1 MVSSIIQVNPS
12 SYKINTLGFL
22 ITISGAIFFSTKAIF
37 VKLAFQDTKVDAV
50 TLLCLRM
57 LFSLP
62 FYIGAAW
69 IAHRKEGVVQLTRK
83 QWLWVLTMGIFGYY
97 LSSLFDFIGL
107 QYVSA
112 GLERLILFLYPTF
125 AVLINTFYFKTKL
138 SRIQVLA
145 LVLTYIGIGTAYW
158 GEIRSAQYGPQFFY
172 GSFMIFL
179 CAVTYSFY
187 LVGTGRLV
195 NAVGATRYTAYAML
209 AASAGIFTHFLLTHP
224 VQNVVMT
231 SSLAGYGIALAI
243 IATVLPSFMM
253 SVGMKKIGSNNV
265 AIITSIGPVSTI
277 LQAHFF
283 LGETIIP
290 EQILGT
296 ALVIVGVILIGWQS
310 KIATEPS

>member
-1 MVSSIIQVNPS
+1 MNTQVQ
-12 SYKINTLGFL
+12 KISLVGFL

-37 VKLAFQDTKVDAV
+37 VKLAFRETNVDALS
-50 TLLCLRM
+50 LLSLRM

-69 IAHRKEGVVQLTRK
+69 IAGRKEEVKPLTK
-83 QWLWVLTMGIFGYY
+83 NQWIWIMLMGIFGYY

-138 SRIQVLA
+138 SRVQIIA

-158 GEIRSAQYGPQFFY
+158 GEIKAAQYGPQFFY

-179 CAVTYSFY
+179 CAITYSFY

-195 NAVGATRYTAYAML
+195 TGVGATRYTAYAML
-209 AASAGIFTHFLLTHP
+209 TATAGIFIHYLIQQPAGSIFQLNATLT
-224 VQNVVMT
+224 
-231 SSLAGYGIALAI
+231 GYGIVLAI

-283 LGETIIP
+283 LGESIIT
-290 EQILGT
+290 EQLIGT
-296 ALVIVGVILIGWQS
+296 FLVIIGVLLIGWQS
-310 KIATEPS
+310 KTAGEPA